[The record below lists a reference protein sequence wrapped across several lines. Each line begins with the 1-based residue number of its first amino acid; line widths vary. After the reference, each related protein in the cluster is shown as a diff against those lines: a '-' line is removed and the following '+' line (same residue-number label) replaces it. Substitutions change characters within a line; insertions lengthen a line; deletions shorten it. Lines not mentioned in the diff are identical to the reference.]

1 MDAIKH
7 PINHKNQPVDLKT
20 LSLGLS
26 LSGGG
31 YRAAAF
37 HLGTLAYLHRV
48 GLLSQLRTI
57 STVSGGTFTGMAYI
71 LSLVKEESFPEFF
84 QNYYA
89 FLRDRNLISLG
100 LETLKQGKIQ
110 VPSGRH
116 NLILAMAQVYAETL
130 LSDLGGQPYTLG
142 TILNANIPVPEVVFN
157 TTEFRHG
164 VAFRFQRS
172 GNPKARIG
180 NRHLSVPK
188 GEAAKIR
195 LADILAAS
203 SCFPGGF
210 EPIAFPDDFVWPEN
224 QVPQAVREAVYA
236 PPVEGPIALMDGGI
250 FDNQGATSLVLAD
263 ERNIEDLGLVIISD
277 VDERKPDLF
286 AYPRENSQQR
296 RSLLGRLTLGQ
307 VDWLLR
313 VFIVACFV
321 TVGSVGYEL
330 WQKLQRG
337 SFLVWPDL
345 FTSIIPLLLA
355 LFALLSLWGVR
366 RLIRNDLL
374 PRIPQEGRRGWQA
387 LRRLTIDQFLYLLE
401 LRLKSL
407 LALTSS
413 VFMRRIRGLVLNRIY
428 ADWHY
433 RGKVIANFIYELASG
448 HQPRFDKLPGLDAP
462 SPQLQKILDDAC
474 HMPTTLWFDTAE
486 QLSTV
491 VVAGQATVC
500 FNLMDYIV
508 KTYGKEVASY
518 PPAIKDFWWELLEDW
533 QQFSDQ
539 PNLLLEQLR
548 SEI

>member
-71 LSLVKEESFPEFF
+71 LSLVKGESFPEFF
-84 QNYYA
+84 QDYYA

-286 AYPRENSQQR
+286 AYPPENSKQR

-313 VFIVACFV
+313 VFIVACLV

-387 LRRLTIDQFLYLLE
+387 LRRLTIDQFLY
-401 LRLKSL
+401 
-407 LALTSS
+407 
-413 VFMRRIRGLVLNRIY
+413 FCWNCG
-428 ADWHY
+428 
-433 RGKVIANFIYELASG
+433 
-448 HQPRFDKLPGLDAP
+448 
-462 SPQLQKILDDAC
+462 
-474 HMPTTLWFDTAE
+474 
-486 QLSTV
+486 
-491 VVAGQATVC
+491 
-500 FNLMDYIV
+500 
-508 KTYGKEVASY
+508 
-518 PPAIKDFWWELLEDW
+518 
-533 QQFSDQ
+533 
-539 PNLLLEQLR
+539 
-548 SEI
+548 